1 MPRTIWLTML
11 LLGMSAWPSA
21 GLACPFCSATAQT
34 LRQDMQSMDVVG
46 LGTLCATEGE
56 INGQGEFEI
65 VKTWRGEKILGDRR
79 KIAAPY
85 FGPGKSE
92 KKFLL
97 MGVGTDEVLWSSPL
111 PVSDTV
117 EKYLEQVSL
126 LPDDGPTRLRF
137 YLRYLENPEVM
148 LARDAY
154 EEFAQAPYDE
164 VKKIKEVMDR
174 PQLIAWLKDN
184 EIAPDRKRLYFTLLG
199 VCGSIADTPFL
210 EEILRSENPE
220 GRLGLDA
227 CIGCYLT
234 LKGEAGLPLIN
245 ELFLKN
251 PKCPYPDTYAAV
263 MALRFHGTDGGV
275 IERPRVIESMRWMLE
290 RPEFA
295 DLVIPD
301 LARWED
307 WSQIDRLVRLF
318 KEADEETSWVRVPV
332 VNYLR
337 ACPLP
342 EAKERLV
349 ELEQI
354 DPKAVKRAAT
364 FFPIPVPNAQPAA
377 PGNNESSSLI
387 PRAPANVIRLPLG
400 ARSHQLAANGL
411 NVLSDQSL
419 LLAPRPT
426 VQVNQPVLVF
436 VTALSLLT
444 IGFMMWSVLACSR
457 QDGCVEV
464 VVGQG
469 KSDKLT
475 ATSTRAG

>member
-1 MPRTIWLTML
+1 
-11 LLGMSAWPSA
+11 
-21 GLACPFCSATAQT
+21 
-34 LRQDMQSMDVVG
+34 
-46 LGTLCATEGE
+46 
-56 INGQGEFEI
+56 
-65 VKTWRGEKILGDRR
+65 RR

-184 EIAPDRKRLYFTLLG
+184 EIAPDSKRLYFTLLG

-245 ELFLKN
+245 ELF
-251 PKCPYPDTYAAV
+251 
-263 MALRFHGTDGGV
+263 
-275 IERPRVIESMRWMLE
+275 
-290 RPEFA
+290 
-295 DLVIPD
+295 
-301 LARWED
+301 
-307 WSQIDRLVRLF
+307 
-318 KEADEETSWVRVPV
+318 
-332 VNYLR
+332 
-337 ACPLP
+337 
-342 EAKERLV
+342 
-349 ELEQI
+349 
-354 DPKAVKRAAT
+354 
-364 FFPIPVPNAQPAA
+364 
-377 PGNNESSSLI
+377 
-387 PRAPANVIRLPLG
+387 
-400 ARSHQLAANGL
+400 
-411 NVLSDQSL
+411 
-419 LLAPRPT
+419 
-426 VQVNQPVLVF
+426 
-436 VTALSLLT
+436 
-444 IGFMMWSVLACSR
+444 
-457 QDGCVEV
+457 
-464 VVGQG
+464 
-469 KSDKLT
+469 
-475 ATSTRAG
+475 

>member
-1 MPRTIWLTML
+1 
-11 LLGMSAWPSA
+11 
-21 GLACPFCSATAQT
+21 
-34 LRQDMQSMDVVG
+34 
-46 LGTLCATEGE
+46 
-56 INGQGEFEI
+56 
-65 VKTWRGEKILGDRR
+65 
-79 KIAAPY
+79 
-85 FGPGKSE
+85 
-92 KKFLL
+92 
-97 MGVGTDEVLWSSPL
+97 
-111 PVSDTV
+111 
-117 EKYLEQVSL
+117 
-126 LPDDGPTRLRF
+126 
-137 YLRYLENPEVM
+137 
-148 LARDAY
+148 
-154 EEFAQAPYDE
+154 
-164 VKKIKEVMDR
+164 
-174 PQLIAWLKDN
+174 
-184 EIAPDRKRLYFTLLG
+184 
-199 VCGSIADTPFL
+199 
-210 EEILRSENPE
+210 
-220 GRLGLDA
+220 
-227 CIGCYLT
+227 
-234 LKGEAGLPLIN
+234 
-245 ELFLKN
+245 
-251 PKCPYPDTYAAV
+251 